1 MTEVEITNMK
11 KEVDY
16 WTEYKDKGQH
26 QHAKQIRALEGEVE
40 DMNFSFNEMKGKFAK
55 ILDTE
60 IKTIKN
66 IFFHFSKIEALII
79 HVINFKEA
87 SGRFFFNLL
96 EVF

>member
-66 IFFHFSKIEALII
+66 IFFSFLQNRS
-79 HVINFKEA
+79 INHTCDKFQR
-87 SGRFFFNLL
+87 GIR
-96 EVF
+96 EVFL